1 MKMQTAKGVFDT
13 PPEEKIIKNQVL
25 NTLTEVFE
33 LYGFA
38 PLETPVIER
47 FETLAAK
54 SGAGEES
61 DALKETFQ
69 LTDQGKRKLGLR
81 FEFTTSLARYMAMN
95 TNIKMP
101 FKRYEFGPV
110 FRDGPIKLG
119 RYRQFW
125 QCDVDTVGTSSM
137 LADAECIAIISTA
150 FQKLNFDFEI
160 KINNRKILNG
170 IMTHAGIKE
179 QKEALIAIDKLDK
192 IGKEGVAK
200 ELEERGYKK
209 SQIDKLFELI
219 LGKVTLTSLKKNLT
233 DPEGIAGLNELEELF
248 SYLKKMNVKEAV
260 FDISLARGQAYYT
273 GTVIEAYLKKSKIN
287 SSIAGGGRFDDMIGG
302 FIGGGRIVPAVGVSF
317 GLAPIMD
324 AIKMKQDLKIKTP
337 AKVFVLPINALEES
351 LEIVQELRNAGINT
365 DISLGKK
372 GVSNNLQYAAALG
385 IPYVVIFGEKE
396 LAQKKVRLRDMVSGK
411 ETLLT
416 VKEVIKKLTKK

>member
-1 MKMQTAKGVFDT
+1 MKMQTAKGVSDT

-25 NTLTEVFE
+25 NTLTKVFE
-33 LYGFA
+33 IYGFA

-47 FETLAAK
+47 FETLFAK

-81 FEFTTSLARYMAMN
+81 FEFTTSLARYVAMN
-95 TNIKMP
+95 SNIKMP

-125 QCDVDTVGTSSM
+125 QCDADTIGTSSM
-137 LADAECIAIISTA
+137 LADAECVAMLSTA
-150 FQKLNFDFEI
+150 FNKLNFKFEI

-170 IMTHAGIKE
+170 ILNQAGIKD
-179 QKEALIAIDKLDK
+179 QKEALISIDKLDK

-200 ELEERGYKK
+200 ELKERGYNE
-209 SQIDKLFELI
+209 SQIAKLFDLI
-219 LGKVTLTSLKKNLT
+219 LGKVTITSLKKSLI
-233 DPEGIAGLNELEELF
+233 DEEGIEGLNELEELF
-248 SYLKKMNVKEAV
+248 SYIKKMGVKEAI

-273 GTVIEAYLKKSKIN
+273 GTVIEAYLINSKIT
-287 SSIAGGGRFDDMIGG
+287 SSIAGGGRYDDMIGG
-302 FIGGGRIVPAVGVSF
+302 FMGGNRVVPAVGISF
-317 GLAPIMD
+317 GIAPIMD
-324 AIKMKQDLKIKTP
+324 ALKMQQELTTKTP

-372 GVSNNLQYAAALG
+372 GVSNNLQYASSLG

-396 LAQKKVRLRDMVSGK
+396 LAQKKVMLRNMETGK

-416 VKEVIKKLTKK
+416 VKEVIKRLTKK

>member
-1 MKMQTAKGVFDT
+1 MQTAKGVFDT

>member
-1 MKMQTAKGVFDT
+1 MKMQTAKGVSDT

-25 NTLTEVFE
+25 STLTQVFE

-47 FETLAAK
+47 FDTLAAK
-54 SGAGEES
+54 SGSGEDS
-61 DALKETFQ
+61 DALKETFK

-81 FEFTTSLARYMAMN
+81 FEFTTSLARYVAMN
-95 TNIKMP
+95 FNIKMP

-125 QCDVDTVGTSSM
+125 QCDADTIGTSSM
-137 LADAECIAIISTA
+137 LADAECVAILSTA
-150 FQKLNFDFEI
+150 FNKLDFKFEI
-160 KINNRKILNG
+160 KVNNRKILNG
-170 IMTHAGIKE
+170 IMNQAGIKD
-179 QKEALIAIDKLDK
+179 QKEALISIDKLDK

-200 ELEERGYKK
+200 ELKERGYKEP
-209 SQIDKLFELI
+209 QIDKLFDLI
-219 LGKVTLTSLKKNLT
+219 LGKVTLASLKKKITDEEGKEGLVELT
-233 DPEGIAGLNELEELF
+233 ELF
-248 SYLKKMNVKEAV
+248 SYVKKMGVKEAI

-273 GTVIEAYLKKSKIN
+273 GTVIEAFLKKSKIT
-287 SSIAGGGRFDDMIGG
+287 SSIAGGGRYDDMIGG
-302 FIGGGRIVPAVGVSF
+302 YMGGNRIVPAVGISF
-317 GLAPIMD
+317 GIAPIMD
-324 AIKMKQDLKIKTP
+324 ALKMQQDLKTKTL
-337 AKVFVLPINALEES
+337 ARVFVLPINALEES

-372 GVSNNLQYAAALG
+372 GVSKNLQYAAALG

-396 LAQKKVRLRDMVSGK
+396 LAQKKVMLRNMESGK
-411 ETLLT
+411 ETLLSL
-416 VKEVIKKLTKK
+416 KDVIKKLK

>member
-1 MKMQTAKGVFDT
+1 MQTAKGVFDT

-47 FETLAAK
+47 FETLVAK

-337 AKVFVLPINALEES
+337 TKVFVLPINALEES

>member
-1 MKMQTAKGVFDT
+1 MQTAKGVSDT

-25 NTLTEVFE
+25 STLTQVFE

-47 FETLAAK
+47 FDTLAAK
-54 SGAGEES
+54 SGSGEDS
-61 DALKETFQ
+61 DALKETFK

-81 FEFTTSLARYMAMN
+81 FEFTTSLARYVAMN
-95 TNIKMP
+95 FNIKMP

-125 QCDVDTVGTSSM
+125 QCDADTIGTSSM
-137 LADAECIAIISTA
+137 LADAECVAMLSTA
-150 FQKLNFDFEI
+150 FNKLDFKFEI
-160 KINNRKILNG
+160 KVNNRKILNG
-170 IMTHAGIKE
+170 IMNQAGIKD
-179 QKEALIAIDKLDK
+179 QKEALISIDKLDK

-200 ELEERGYKK
+200 ELKERGYKEP
-209 SQIDKLFELI
+209 QIDKLFDLI
-219 LGKVTLTSLKKNLT
+219 LGKVTLASLKKKITDEEGKEGLAELT
-233 DPEGIAGLNELEELF
+233 ELF
-248 SYLKKMNVKEAV
+248 SYVKKMGVKEAI

-273 GTVIEAYLKKSKIN
+273 GTVIEAFLKKSKIT
-287 SSIAGGGRFDDMIGG
+287 SSIAGGGRYDDMIGG
-302 FIGGGRIVPAVGVSF
+302 YMGGNRIVPAVGISF
-317 GLAPIMD
+317 GIAPIMD
-324 AIKMKQDLKIKTP
+324 ALKMQQDLKTKTL

-372 GVSNNLQYAAALG
+372 GVSKNLQYAAALG

-396 LAQKKVRLRDMVSGK
+396 LAQKKVMLRNMESGK
-411 ETLLT
+411 ETLLSL
-416 VKEVIKKLTKK
+416 KDVIKKLK

>member
-1 MKMQTAKGVFDT
+1 MQTAKGVSDT

-25 NTLTEVFE
+25 STLTEVFE

-54 SGAGEES
+54 SGAGEGS
-61 DALKETFQ
+61 DVLNETFK

-95 TNIKMP
+95 PTIKMP

-125 QCDVDTVGTSSM
+125 QCAEDTIGTSSM
-137 LADAECIAIISTA
+137 LADAECIAILSTA
-150 FQKLNFDFEI
+150 FNRLNFKFEI
-160 KINNRKILNG
+160 KVNNRKILNG
-170 IMTHAGIKE
+170 ILNQAGIKD

-200 ELEERGYKK
+200 ELKDRGYKK
-209 SQIDKLFELI
+209 LQIDKVFDLI
-219 LGKVTLTSLKKNLT
+219 LGKVTLNSLKNKIT
-233 DPEGIAGLNELEELF
+233 DEEGKEGLQELQQVF
-248 SYLKKMNVKEAV
+248 SYLKKMGVKEVV
-260 FDISLARGQAYYT
+260 FDISMARGQAYYT
-273 GTVIEAYLKKSKIN
+273 GTVIEAYLKKSKIT

-302 FIGGGRIVPAVGVSF
+302 YMGGGRVVPAVGISF
-317 GLAPIMD
+317 GIEPMMD
-324 AIKMKQDLKIKTP
+324 ALKLQQEFTIKTP
-337 AKVFVLPINALEES
+337 AKVFVLPINTIDECLG
-351 LEIVQELRNAGINT
+351 IVQELRNAGINS

-372 GVSNNLQYAAALG
+372 GVSKNLDYAAALG
-385 IPYVVIFGEKE
+385 IPYVVLMGERE
-396 LAQKKVRLRDMVSGK
+396 LAQKKVMLRDMGSG
-411 ETLLT
+411 EESLLS
-416 VKEVIKKLTKK
+416 VKEVIKRLQ

>member
-1 MKMQTAKGVFDT
+1 MQTAKGVSDT

-25 NTLTEVFE
+25 STLTEVFE

-54 SGAGEES
+54 SGAGEGS
-61 DALKETFQ
+61 DVLNETFK

-95 TNIKMP
+95 PTIKMP

-125 QCDVDTVGTSSM
+125 QCDADTIGTSSM
-137 LADAECIAIISTA
+137 LADAECIAILSTA
-150 FQKLNFDFEI
+150 FNRLNFKFEI
-160 KINNRKILNG
+160 KVNNRKILNG
-170 IMTHAGIKE
+170 ILNQAGIKD

-200 ELEERGYKK
+200 ELKDRGYKK
-209 SQIDKLFELI
+209 LQIDKVFDLI
-219 LGKVTLTSLKKNLT
+219 LGKVTLNSLKNKIT
-233 DPEGIAGLNELEELF
+233 DEEGKEGLQELQQVF
-248 SYLKKMNVKEAV
+248 SYLKKMGVKEVV
-260 FDISLARGQAYYT
+260 FDISMARGQAYYT
-273 GTVIEAYLKKSKIN
+273 GTVIEAYLKKSKIT

-302 FIGGGRIVPAVGVSF
+302 YMGGGRVVPAVGISF
-317 GLAPIMD
+317 GIEPMMD
-324 AIKMKQDLKIKTP
+324 ALKLQQEFTIKTP
-337 AKVFVLPINALEES
+337 AKVFVLPINTIDECLG
-351 LEIVQELRNAGINT
+351 IVQELRNAGINS

-372 GVSNNLQYAAALG
+372 GVSKNLDYAAALG
-385 IPYVVIFGEKE
+385 IPYVVLMGERE
-396 LAQKKVRLRDMVSGK
+396 LAQKKVMLRDMGSG
-411 ETLLT
+411 EESLLS
-416 VKEVIKKLTKK
+416 VKEVIKRLQ

>member
-1 MKMQTAKGVFDT
+1 MQTAKGVFDT

-47 FETLAAK
+47 FETLVAK

>member
-1 MKMQTAKGVFDT
+1 MQTAKGVSDT

-25 NTLTEVFE
+25 STLTQVFE

-47 FETLAAK
+47 FDTLAAK
-54 SGAGEES
+54 SGSGEES
-61 DALKETFQ
+61 DALKETFK

-81 FEFTTSLARYMAMN
+81 FEFTTSLARYVAMN
-95 TNIKMP
+95 FNIKMP

-125 QCDVDTVGTSSM
+125 QCDADTIGTSSM
-137 LADAECIAIISTA
+137 LADAECVAMLSTA
-150 FQKLNFDFEI
+150 FNKLDFKFEI
-160 KINNRKILNG
+160 KVNNRKILNG
-170 IMTHAGIKE
+170 IMNQAGIKD
-179 QKEALIAIDKLDK
+179 QKEALISIDKLDK

-200 ELEERGYKK
+200 ELKERGYKEP
-209 SQIDKLFELI
+209 QIDKLFDLI
-219 LGKVTLTSLKKNLT
+219 LGKVTLASLKKKITDEEGKEGLAELT
-233 DPEGIAGLNELEELF
+233 ELF
-248 SYLKKMNVKEAV
+248 SYVKKMGVKEAI

-273 GTVIEAYLKKSKIN
+273 GTVIEAFLKKSKIT
-287 SSIAGGGRFDDMIGG
+287 SSIAGGGRYDDMIGG
-302 FIGGGRIVPAVGVSF
+302 YMGGNRIVPAVGISF
-317 GLAPIMD
+317 GIAPIMD
-324 AIKMKQDLKIKTP
+324 ALKMQQDLKTKTL

-372 GVSNNLQYAAALG
+372 GVSKNLQYAAALG

-396 LAQKKVRLRDMVSGK
+396 LAQKKVMLRNMESGK
-411 ETLLT
+411 ETLLSL
-416 VKEVIKKLTKK
+416 KDVIKKLK

>member
-1 MKMQTAKGVFDT
+1 MKMQTAKGVSDT

-25 NTLTEVFE
+25 STLTQVFE

-47 FETLAAK
+47 FDTLAAK
-54 SGAGEES
+54 SGSGEES
-61 DALKETFQ
+61 DALKETFK

-81 FEFTTSLARYMAMN
+81 FEFTTSLARYVAMN
-95 TNIKMP
+95 FNIKMP

-125 QCDVDTVGTSSM
+125 QCDADTIGTSSM
-137 LADAECIAIISTA
+137 LADAECVAMLSTA
-150 FQKLNFDFEI
+150 FNKLDFKFEI
-160 KINNRKILNG
+160 KVNNRKILNG
-170 IMTHAGIKE
+170 IMNQAGIKD
-179 QKEALIAIDKLDK
+179 QKEALISIDKLDK

-200 ELEERGYKK
+200 ELKERGYKEP
-209 SQIDKLFELI
+209 QIDKLFDLI
-219 LGKVTLTSLKKNLT
+219 LGKVTLASLKKKITDEEGKEGLAELT
-233 DPEGIAGLNELEELF
+233 ELF
-248 SYLKKMNVKEAV
+248 SYVKKMGVKEAI

-273 GTVIEAYLKKSKIN
+273 GTVIEAFLKKSKIT
-287 SSIAGGGRFDDMIGG
+287 SSIAGGGRYDDMIGG
-302 FIGGGRIVPAVGVSF
+302 YMGGNRIVPAVGISF
-317 GLAPIMD
+317 GIAPIMD
-324 AIKMKQDLKIKTP
+324 ALKMQQDLKTKTL

-372 GVSNNLQYAAALG
+372 GVSKNLQYAAALG

-396 LAQKKVRLRDMVSGK
+396 LAQKKVMLRNMESGK
-411 ETLLT
+411 ETLLSL
-416 VKEVIKKLTKK
+416 KDVIKKLK